1 MMNPIV
7 KIISCLIFL
16 SFSQALLADKSDII
30 ILKNGDHVTGEIKG
44 LISGQLELS
53 TEYMDTVFIDWENI
67 RDIISDQ
74 GQQIEMSDGR
84 RLLGTLD
91 KPQTT
96 DPEKANLIIIK
107 TETDKIEAD
116 STNIVRMYPIGG
128 SFWDRM
134 DLNIGLGFDFDKSS
148 SVGKFNLGANA
159 TYRAPNFITF
169 GKFSSE
175 LTTQEAVDNTKR
187 VVFGI
192 DHMTY
197 LDNRRYRN
205 YFGSIEQ
212 NDELGVNL
220 RTLVGVGYGWVP
232 ISTGRNWLSWGLG
245 IDANWE
251 KPIDGGDGEVNLEAV
266 GTFRYQYY
274 KHSSPERV
282 LDTYFKVFP
291 SITEWGR
298 VRADFTTNAYWEII
312 NDFTFGLEFYASFD
326 GEPSAPE
333 AAESDYGIRTLIGL
347 KF

>member
-1 MMNPIV
+1 MNRIV
-7 KIISCLIFL
+7 TIVFCLISL
-16 SFSQALLADKSDII
+16 SFSQALLADKTDII
-30 ILKNGDHVTGEIKG
+30 VLKNGDHVTGEIKG

-96 DPEKANLIIIK
+96 DPEQANLIIIQ
-107 TETDKIEAD
+107 TETENIEAN
-116 STNIVRMYPIGG
+116 STNIVRMYPVGG
-128 SFWDRM
+128 TFWDRM
-134 DLNIGLGFDFDKSS
+134 DLIIGLGFNFDKNS
-148 SVGKFNLGANA
+148 SVGKFNFGADA

-169 GKFSSE
+169 GRFSSE
-175 LTTQEAVDNTKR
+175 LTTQEAADNTKR
-187 VVFGI
+187 VVLGL

-197 LDNRRYRN
+197 MAHKRYRN

-212 NDELGVNL
+212 NDQLGVDL
-220 RTLVGVGYGWVP
+220 RTLLGMGYGWVP

-245 IDANWE
+245 LAANWE
-251 KPIDGGDGEVNLEAV
+251 RPIDGGEGDVNLEAV

-274 KHSSPERV
+274 KHSTPERV
-282 LDTYFKVFP
+282 LDTYFKIFP
-291 SITEWGR
+291 SITQWGR
-298 VRADFTTNAYWEII
+298 IRADFTTNAYWEIVD
-312 NDFTFGLEFYASFD
+312 DFTIGLEFYASYD

-333 AAESDYGIRTLIGL
+333 AAQTDYGIRTMIGL